1 MNDDISNSVLEQANN
16 FIEKKFG
23 IYFSKKMTK
32 NLLRILYNI
41 AKQKNIEIEEYI
53 NSMILNR
60 LSQKELEYLITNITI
75 GETYFFRDKKLFE
88 IARDK
93 ILTNVVE
100 RKHSSKTLKI
110 WSAGCAT
117 GEEAFSIAI
126 MLKEAISDYENW
138 NVEIIATDINDN
150 FLKKARNGIYGEW
163 SFRGTSESFKKK
175 YFDKINNNEYK
186 IKDSILKLV
195 KFHNLNLVNS
205 TYYLDNEF
213 INGVDIIFCRNV
225 LIYFNK
231 HRAQE
236 IIGRFYKSL
245 SSGGWLIVAPAE
257 NMYVNDTSFNAVNI
271 DGAFL
276 YSKNTEVKKW
286 EEITC
291 KKNALENFLLNS
303 EINNYNILKNN
314 LVSFSEKVGTP
325 INSYKKEVKTTV
337 KQLKDLCQLLA
348 NEGKL
353 QEALECCKKI
363 ICQDKINPENY
374 YLLATIQEEKGNIT
388 EAIISLKKTIYL
400 DSNFIMAY
408 FNLGNLNLK
417 QQKFKEAFKN
427 FQISLILLENFN
439 EEDIV
444 PHSEKTTAGMLK
456 QVIENIKFKGE
467 LYGEM

>member
-1 MNDDISNSVLEQANN
+1 MNDDISNSILEQANN

-32 NLLRILYNI
+32 NLLRILSNI

-53 NSMILNR
+53 NNMILNR

-75 GETYFFRDKKLFE
+75 GETYFFRDKKLFD
-88 IARDK
+88 IVRNK
-93 ILTNVVE
+93 ILPNIIE
-100 RKHSSKTLKI
+100 KKHFSKTLKI

-126 MLKEAISDYENW
+126 MIKETISNYKNW

-163 SFRGTSESFKKK
+163 SFRGTSESFKRE
-175 YFDKINNNEYK
+175 YFDKIDNNEYK
-186 IKDSILKLV
+186 IKDSISKMV
-195 KFHNLNLVNS
+195 KFKNLNLVNS

-213 INGVDIIFCRNV
+213 INDVDIIFCRNV

-231 HRAQE
+231 HRAEE

-245 SSGGWLIVAPAE
+245 LSGGWLIVAPAE
-257 NMYVNDTSFNAVNI
+257 NMYVSGTSFSAVNF

-276 YSKNTEVKKW
+276 YNKNTEVKKW
-286 EEITC
+286 KKIVRE
-291 KKNALENFLLNS
+291 KNALENFSMNNK
-303 EINNYNILKNN
+303 INNYKTSKNN
-314 LVSFSEKVGTP
+314 LVRFLKNISEP
-325 INSYKKEVKTTV
+325 LDSCKKEANTTV
-337 KQLKDLCQLLA
+337 KELKNLCKLLA

-363 ICQDKINPENY
+363 IYQDKINPENY

-388 EAIISLKKTIYL
+388 EAITSLKKTIYL
-400 DSNFIMAY
+400 ESNFIMAY

-427 FQISLILLENFN
+427 FRIALKLLENFN

-444 PHSEKTTAGMLK
+444 PHSEKATAGMLK
-456 QVIENIKFKGE
+456 QVIENINFKGE